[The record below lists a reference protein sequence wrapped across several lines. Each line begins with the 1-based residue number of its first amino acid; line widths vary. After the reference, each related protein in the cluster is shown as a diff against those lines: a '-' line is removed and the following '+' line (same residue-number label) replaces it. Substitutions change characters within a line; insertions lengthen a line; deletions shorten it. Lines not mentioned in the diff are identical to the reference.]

1 MKWRGPAALT
11 LLLVSLL
18 VLAVLPVVVERA
30 ASARLREISE
40 VEDPAR
46 ALATQL
52 QLALTQEV
60 AGVRAF
66 LLTGDE
72 RYDVAHREARAMR
85 TRAIA
90 RLQPLVPR
98 LGAPIQAQVESLNA
112 QLEAQDARLDTLFAS
127 PLSRQAYVD
136 HLDDAQSHLEAAT
149 AAVVSLDQEIS
160 HVAASRSAQI
170 RTLERVSAALTVFLV
185 LVAAVAAL
193 LVARFGRRY
202 RRLAEE
208 AERRREEL
216 ERVSESR
223 TRLMRGFSHD
233 VKNPLGAADGYAALL
248 EDGVLGE
255 LSARQCES
263 VGSIRRSIQTSLRL
277 IADLLDVAR
286 AEAGQLEIT
295 KAPADVAAIVREVAE
310 DFRAQAESSGQ
321 TLEVRAPE
329 SLPTST
335 DQARVAQ
342 VLANLLSNA
351 IKYAPGVPVTV
362 AALDGGHAADA
373 PRPGEWIAV
382 RVSDQGPG
390 IPPEKQKWIFEEF
403 TRLESDAK
411 RGAGVGLAISRRLAR
426 MLGGELTVASEV
438 GRGATF
444 TLWLPRSPINAGGRD
459 A

>member
-1 MKWRGPAALT
+1 MKRRGPAALT

-72 RYDVAHREARAMR
+72 RYDAAHRAARATR
-85 TRAIA
+85 ARAIA

-98 LGAPIQAQVESLNA
+98 LGPAIQARVESLNA
-112 QLEAQDARLDTLFAS
+112 QLDAQDARLDTLFAS
-127 PLSRQAYVD
+127 PQSRQAYVD
-136 HLDDAQSHLEAAT
+136 HLDEAQSRLEAAT
-149 AAVVSLDQEIS
+149 AAVVSLDGEIS
-160 HVAASRSAQI
+160 RVAASRSAQI

-193 LVARFGRRY
+193 LVARFGRGY

-233 VKNPLGAADGYAALL
+233 VKNPLGAADGHAALL
-248 EDGVLGE
+248 QEGVLGE

-263 VGSIRRSIQTSLRL
+263 VGSIRRSIQTSLKL
-277 IADLLDVAR
+277 IGDLLDVAR
-286 AEAGQLEIT
+286 AEAGQIEIT
-295 KAPADVAAIVREVAE
+295 HAPTDVAAIVREVAE

-321 TLEVRAPE
+321 TLEIHTPE

-335 DQARVAQ
+335 DEARVAQ

-351 IKYAPGVPVTV
+351 VKYAPGAPVTV
-362 AALDGGHAADA
+362 SALDGGHPDDA
-373 PRPGEWIAV
+373 PRRGEWIAV
-382 RVSDQGPG
+382 RVSDKGPG
-390 IPPEKQKWIFEEF
+390 IPPEKQKWVFEEF

-444 TLWLPRSPINAGGRD
+444 TLWLPQSPIDEGRVVT
-459 A
+459 